1 MGLFR
6 ASIIIAIIYF
16 MYIYFMKLKRHRI
29 LKKLGINEKYLLYIM
44 LLVIILFELLF

>member
-16 MYIYFMKLKRHRI
+16 IYLYFMKFKHHKI
-29 LKKLGINEKYLLYIM
+29 VQKLGMNEKYLLYLI
-44 LLVIILFELLF
+44 LLIIILFEFLF